1 MQPDCRLF
9 NDPNLQTRRT
19 ALRLGAGF
27 VCAGA
32 LGVPGLAQAQSRPSD
47 PEADAMAALV
57 GGTMLRAE
65 PWARFR
71 MENGS
76 GLILD
81 RSLRNFAL
89 LKQDGEA
96 EVWALRG
103 TFGARGDEILRNDVG
118 ETMLRLTE
126 FGGATFFGRGDTIG
140 QAAAPVAG
148 GEPIPRP
155 TSSMGSLQ
163 ATVEYA
169 LEWFDRYDP
178 GNVRIEAQAGLP
190 PGLVLDTFRNVSHA
204 MQRMPAGW
212 FNRAERKVRRLRIQ
226 AGQRPVVILQGG
238 SLGIAITPGLSYAGR
253 PSSAVVQNVFR
264 NQMT

>member
-1 MQPDCRLF
+1 MDHFSRRQTLCRSA
-9 NDPNLQTRRT
+9 
-19 ALRLGAGF
+19 AL

-32 LGVPGLAQAQSRPSD
+32 TGLPLAARGQSRPSD
-47 PEADAMAALV
+47 PESEAMAALV
-57 GGTMLRAE
+57 GGTMLPVS
-65 PWARFR
+65 PWSRFR
-71 MENGS
+71 IEGGS
-76 GLILD
+76 GFVLD

-103 TFGARGDEILRNDVG
+103 TFGARGDEVLRNDVG
-118 ETMLRLTE
+118 EIMLRLTE
-126 FGGATFFGRGDTIG
+126 FGGATFYGRGDTIG
-140 QAAAPVAG
+140 RAAAPVEG
-148 GEPIPRP
+148 GEPIARP

-178 GNVRIEAQAGLP
+178 GNVRVEAQAGLP
-190 PGLVLDTFRNVSHA
+190 PGLVLDTFRNASLA

-212 FNRAERKVRRLRIQ
+212 FNRADRRVRRLRIQ
-226 AGQRPVVILQGG
+226 TGQRPMVILQGG

-253 PSSAVVQNVFR
+253 PSSAVVQNVLR